1 MIFRNGVMN
10 IKTPVSWMGNKTSIL
25 HILYALFPL
34 NYERYIEP
42 FGGSGAVLLGKK
54 KPDKMEVYNDFN
66 HNLVNLFRCMRDRP
80 MAFIKELGFYPL
92 NSRDD
97 FNAIRD
103 FFRQEKFDDKYLDEE
118 LELTKIILSD
128 LKADEIIELYIKMKQ
143 DYDLRRAVMFLK
155 LLRYSYSSG
164 GKSFACQPFSVVSL
178 FQLIEQVGKRLENAV
193 IENQD
198 FEVLIKHYDRDNA
211 FFYCDPPYYSSE
223 YVYQCGNAFFYCDP
237 PYYSSEYVYQC
248 GFTWDDHL
256 RLKNTLANSKG
267 KWLVSY
273 NDCEKI
279 RNLYDGYSF
288 FDFTRLHNMK
298 QRINAGEQFPELL
311 IGNYDMYERQKNKP
325 LQLSLLD
332 LTTEQQIDLE
342 QILKECIINH
352 GK

>member
-1 MIFRNGVMN
+1 M
-10 IKTPVSWMGNKTSIL
+10 
-25 HILYALFPL
+25 
-34 NYERYIEP
+34 
-42 FGGSGAVLLGKK
+42 LLGKK
-54 KPDKMEVYNDFN
+54 KPDKFEVYNDYN
-66 HNLVNLFRCMRDRP
+66 HNLVNLFQCMRDRP
-80 MAFIKELGFYPL
+80 VALIEEIGFLNL

-97 FNAIRD
+97 FNRNKE
-103 FFRQEKFDDKYLDEE
+103 FFKDEKFKDRFIEEEMEKIQLLFDKP
-118 LELTKIILSD
+118 T
-128 LKADEIIELYIKMKQ
+128 ADELIELMTRRKL
-143 DYDLRRAVMFLK
+143 DYNLRRAAMFLK

-164 GKSFACQPFSVVSL
+164 GKSFACQPMNIRSL
-178 FQLIEQVGKRLENAV
+178 FGLIQDVSIRLNNAV

-198 FEVLIKHYDRDNA
+198 FEILIKHYDRD
-211 FFYCDPPYYSSE
+211 
-223 YVYQCGNAFFYCDP
+223 NAFFYCDP

-273 NDCEKI
+273 NDCKEI

-311 IGNYDMYERQKNKP
+311 ISNYDMYERQRNKP

-332 LTTEQQIDLE
+332 LTTEEQIDLE

>member
-1 MIFRNGVMN
+1 MSVFRHFHLTFTIEEEMEK
-10 IKTPVSWMGNKTSIL
+10 IQL
-25 HILYALFPL
+25 LFD
-34 NYERYIEP
+34 
-42 FGGSGAVLLGKK
+42 
-54 KPDKMEVYNDFN
+54 KP
-66 HNLVNLFRCMRDRP
+66 
-80 MAFIKELGFYPL
+80 
-92 NSRDD
+92 
-97 FNAIRD
+97 
-103 FFRQEKFDDKYLDEE
+103 
-118 LELTKIILSD
+118 T
-128 LKADEIIELYIKMKQ
+128 ADELIELMTRRKL
-143 DYDLRRAVMFLK
+143 DYNLRRAAMFLK

-164 GKSFACQPFSVVSL
+164 GKSFACQPMNIRSL
-178 FQLIEQVGKRLENAV
+178 FGLIQDVSIRLNNAV

-223 YVYQCGNAFFYCDP
+223 YVYQCGFN
-237 PYYSSEYVYQC
+237 
-248 GFTWDDHL
+248 WDDHL

-273 NDCEKI
+273 NDCEEI
-279 RNLYDGYSF
+279 RELYDGYSF

-311 IGNYDMYERQKNKP
+311 ISNYDMYERQRNKP

>member
-54 KPDKMEVYNDFN
+54 KPDKFEVYNDFN
-66 HNLVNLFRCMRDRP
+66 HNLVNLFQCMRDRP
-80 MAFIKELGFYPL
+80 VALIEEIGFLNL

-97 FNAIRD
+97 FNRNKE
-103 FFRQEKFDDKYLDEE
+103 FFKDEKFKDRFIEEEMEKIQLLFDKP
-118 LELTKIILSD
+118 T
-128 LKADEIIELYIKMKQ
+128 ADELIELMTRRKL
-143 DYDLRRAVMFLK
+143 DYNLRRAAMFLK

-164 GKSFACQPFSVVSL
+164 GKSFACQPMNIRSL
-178 FQLIEQVGKRLENAV
+178 FGLIQDVSIRLNNAV

-198 FEVLIKHYDRDNA
+198 FEILIKHYDRD
-211 FFYCDPPYYSSE
+211 
-223 YVYQCGNAFFYCDP
+223 NAFFYCDP

-273 NDCEKI
+273 NDCEEI

-311 IGNYDMYERQKNKP
+311 ISNYDMYERQRNKP

-342 QILKECIINH
+342 QILKECIINN

>member
-1 MIFRNGVMN
+1 
-10 IKTPVSWMGNKTSIL
+10 MGNKTSIL

-54 KPDKMEVYNDFN
+54 KPDKFEVYNDYN
-66 HNLVNLFRCMRDRP
+66 HNLVNLFQCMRDRP
-80 MAFIKELGFYPL
+80 VALIEEIGFLNL

-97 FNAIRD
+97 FNRNKE
-103 FFRQEKFDDKYLDEE
+103 FFKDEKFKDRFIEEEMEKIQLLFDKP
-118 LELTKIILSD
+118 T
-128 LKADEIIELYIKMKQ
+128 ADELIELMTRRKL
-143 DYDLRRAVMFLK
+143 DYNLRRAAMFLK

-164 GKSFACQPFSVVSL
+164 GKSFACQPMNIRSL
-178 FQLIEQVGKRLENAV
+178 FGLIQDVSIRLNNAV

-198 FEVLIKHYDRDNA
+198 FEVLIKHYDRD
-211 FFYCDPPYYSSE
+211 
-223 YVYQCGNAFFYCDP
+223 NAFFYCDP

-273 NDCEKI
+273 NDCSEI
-279 RNLYDGYSF
+279 RELYDGYSF

-311 IGNYDMYERQKNKP
+311 IGNYDMYERQRNKP

>member
-25 HILYALFPL
+25 YILYALFPL

-54 KPDKMEVYNDFN
+54 KPDKFEVYNDFN
-66 HNLVNLFRCMRDRP
+66 HNLVNLFQCMRDRP
-80 MAFIKELGFYPL
+80 VALIEEIGFLNL

-97 FNAIRD
+97 FNRNKE
-103 FFRQEKFDDKYLDEE
+103 FFKDEKFKDRFIEEEMEKIQLIFDKP
-118 LELTKIILSD
+118 T
-128 LKADEIIELYIKMKQ
+128 ADELIELMTRRKL
-143 DYDLRRAVMFLK
+143 DYNLRRAAMFLK

-164 GKSFACQPFSVVSL
+164 GKSFACQPMNIRSL
-178 FQLIEQVGKRLENAV
+178 FGLIQDVSIRLNNAV

-198 FEVLIKHYDRDNA
+198 FEILIKHYDRD
-211 FFYCDPPYYSSE
+211 
-223 YVYQCGNAFFYCDP
+223 NAFFYCDP

-273 NDCEKI
+273 NDCEEI

-311 IGNYDMYERQKNKP
+311 ISNYDMYERQRNKP

-342 QILKECIINH
+342 QILKA
-352 GK
+352 

>member
-1 MIFRNGVMN
+1 
-10 IKTPVSWMGNKTSIL
+10 MGNKTSIL

-54 KPDKMEVYNDFN
+54 KPDKFEVYNDYN
-66 HNLVNLFRCMRDRP
+66 HNLVNLFQCMRDRP
-80 MAFIKELGFYPL
+80 VALIEEIGFLNL

-97 FNAIRD
+97 FNRNKE
-103 FFRQEKFDDKYLDEE
+103 FFKDEKFKDRFIEEEMEKIQLLFDKP
-118 LELTKIILSD
+118 T
-128 LKADEIIELYIKMKQ
+128 ADELIELMTRRKL
-143 DYDLRRAVMFLK
+143 DYNLRRAAMFLK

-164 GKSFACQPFSVVSL
+164 GKSFACQPMNIRSL
-178 FQLIEQVGKRLENAV
+178 FGLIQDVSIRLNNAV

-198 FEVLIKHYDRDNA
+198 FEILIKHYDRDNA

-223 YVYQCGNAFFYCDP
+223 YVYQCG
-237 PYYSSEYVYQC
+237 
-248 GFTWDDHL
+248 FTWNDHL

-273 NDCEKI
+273 NDCEEI

-311 IGNYDMYERQKNKP
+311 ISNYDMYERQRNKP

>member
-1 MIFRNGVMN
+1 M
-10 IKTPVSWMGNKTSIL
+10 
-25 HILYALFPL
+25 
-34 NYERYIEP
+34 
-42 FGGSGAVLLGKK
+42 LLGKK
-54 KPDKMEVYNDFN
+54 KPDKFEVYNDYN
-66 HNLVNLFRCMRDRP
+66 HNLVNLFQCMRDRP
-80 MAFIKELGFYPL
+80 VALIEEIGFLNL

-97 FNAIRD
+97 FNRNKE
-103 FFRQEKFDDKYLDEE
+103 FFKDEKFKDRFIEEEMEKIQLLFDKP
-118 LELTKIILSD
+118 T
-128 LKADEIIELYIKMKQ
+128 ADELIELMTRRKL
-143 DYDLRRAVMFLK
+143 DYNLRRAAMFLK

-164 GKSFACQPFSVVSL
+164 GKSFACQPMNIRSL
-178 FQLIEQVGKRLENAV
+178 FGLIQDVSIRLNNAV

-198 FEVLIKHYDRDNA
+198 FEILIKHYDRD
-211 FFYCDPPYYSSE
+211 
-223 YVYQCGNAFFYCDP
+223 NAFFYCDP

-273 NDCEKI
+273 NDCEEI

-311 IGNYDMYERQKNKP
+311 ISNYDMYERQRNKP

-332 LTTEQQIDLE
+332 LTTEEQIDLE

>member
-1 MIFRNGVMN
+1 MVFRNGVMN

-54 KPDKMEVYNDFN
+54 KPDKFEVYNDYN
-66 HNLVNLFRCMRDRP
+66 HNLVNLFQCMRDRP
-80 MAFIKELGFYPL
+80 VALIEEIGFLNL

-97 FNAIRD
+97 FNRNKE
-103 FFRQEKFDDKYLDEE
+103 FFKDEKFKDRFIEEEMEKIQLLFDKP
-118 LELTKIILSD
+118 T
-128 LKADEIIELYIKMKQ
+128 ADELIELMTRRKL
-143 DYDLRRAVMFLK
+143 DYNLRRAAMFLK

-164 GKSFACQPFSVVSL
+164 GKSFACQPMNIRSL
-178 FQLIEQVGKRLENAV
+178 FGLIQDVSIRLNNAV

-198 FEVLIKHYDRDNA
+198 FEVLIKHYDRENT
-211 FFYCDPPYYSSE
+211 
-223 YVYQCGNAFFYCDP
+223 FFYCDP

-248 GFTWDDHL
+248 GFTWNDHL

-273 NDCEKI
+273 NDCEEI

-311 IGNYDMYERQKNKP
+311 ISNYDMYERQRNKP